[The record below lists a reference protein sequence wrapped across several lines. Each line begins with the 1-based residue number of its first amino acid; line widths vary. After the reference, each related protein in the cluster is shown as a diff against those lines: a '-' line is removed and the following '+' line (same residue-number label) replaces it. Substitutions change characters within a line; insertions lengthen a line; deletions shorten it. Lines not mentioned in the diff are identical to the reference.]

1 MKTLVLSVNKFASK
15 PLILSFIIVVSVMF
29 STVSVSVAEF
39 EVGTQFGITRLS
51 PADEDNSSN
60 VLILQV
66 PSGEI
71 SGAGA
76 SPYLTFFPHK
86 QLAISPAFNLQRIA
100 STDWW
105 GDSNSVTA
113 LYFGSKFYY
122 FFLGHA
128 VSNPYLFGKGS
139 IGIID
144 DESIL
149 SAGIGAGYQWYI
161 APVYFFRLE
170 GQYHRVLADDEN
182 TNVFSLMMGFGVRF
196 GNSKK

>member
-1 MKTLVLSVNKFASK
+1 MKTLVLRVNKFASK
-15 PLILSFIIVVSVMF
+15 PQILSFIIVVSVMF
-29 STVSVSVAEF
+29 SIVSVSVAEF
-39 EVGTQFGITRLS
+39 EVGTEFGFTHIV
-51 PADEDNSSN
+51 PPDGDISSGTS
-60 VLILQV
+60 ILQV
-66 PSGEI
+66 PSGDI
-71 SGAGA
+71 NNVGA

-86 QLAISPAFNLQRIA
+86 QLAISPAFNLQRIT

-139 IGIID
+139 IGIIE

-161 APVYFFRLE
+161 EPVYLFRLE
-170 GQYHRVLADDEN
+170 GQYHRMINDDESA
-182 TNVFSLMMGFGVRF
+182 NVFSLMMGFGVRF

>member
-39 EVGTQFGITRLS
+39 EVGTKFGFTHIVPT
-51 PADEDNSSN
+51 DGDISSGTS
-60 VLILQV
+60 LLQV
-66 PSGEI
+66 PSGDI
-71 SGAGA
+71 FNVGA
-76 SPYLTFFPHK
+76 SPYLTFFPYK
-86 QLAISPAFNLQRIA
+86 QLAISPAFNLENI
-100 STDWW
+100 TDWW
-105 GDSNSVTA
+105 GNDDSETA

-139 IGIID
+139 ITIIE

-161 APVYFFRLE
+161 EPVYLFRLE
-170 GQYHRVLADDEN
+170 GQYHRMINSDDDSL
-182 TNVFSLMMGFGVRF
+182 NVFSLMMGFGVRF